1 MLGHR
6 LGGLDGGTNRDLTE
20 VCLGILLLPFDIMK
34 VLWLSICSG
43 PLGQRQYHSAI
54 SQWHH
59 GINPTSES
67 SRTGLKHDMSAKKQS
82 CTAIKHV
89 DNGCIQPHSWRHH
102 RQTVYRY
109 VGILISVAFHRY
121 MPPTRQDRSACPRMS
136 LLCTFPGAQSEGHG
150 LESVLHLARKH
161 SQVVSVSSV
170 Y

>member
-6 LGGLDGGTNRDLTE
+6 LGGLDGGTNRDLAE
-20 VCLGILLLPFDIMK
+20 VLPCHIA
-34 VLWLSICSG
+34 VALRHYEGPLAVCSG

-67 SRTGLKHDMSAKKQS
+67 SRTGLKHDMSAKKQV